1 MIRSYLLS
9 VLIWSSAVWANS
21 AMAEVPLTL
30 AAPGDIVIA
39 TFHAEGAQI
48 YECKADSQGK
58 LSWVFREPI
67 ATLLLSGK
75 TVGRHYAG
83 PTWELADGS
92 AVTGKTASSTPG
104 ASVNDVPWLKLDVV
118 NHRGNGLLTDIATV
132 QRINTHG
139 GAAQGT
145 CDEAGAF
152 HSVAYSADYSFLR
165 KEGKED
171 QDFTSTIPQPPKVH

>member
-1 MIRSYLLS
+1 MTRTYLLS
-9 VLIWSSAVWANS
+9 VLLWSTAFWGNS
-21 AMAEVPLTL
+21 AMAQMPPAL
-30 AAPGDIVIA
+30 AAPGDVVIA

-48 YECKADSQGK
+48 YECKADSEGK

-92 AVTGKTASSTPG
+92 AVTGKAVSSAPG

-118 NHRGNGLLTDIATV
+118 NHRGSGLLTDVTTV

-152 HSVAYSADYSFLR
+152 HSVAYSADYSFLT
-165 KEGKED
+165 KED
-171 QDFTSTIPQPPKVH
+171 QDFTSTIPKPLKGH